1 MSFFSGIKRA
11 LGFGADYEE
20 NDEDTVVHIGTDDNT
35 DECPVAENAPEPQ
48 SEVCRP
54 AVDPDVKARI
64 FEGAVAVFNE
74 ALPDFLRRSVD
85 PELQRRRLAES
96 LDKGVDEYLDSL
108 VHSAE
113 IYAETRL
120 RSAADSSRRE
130 SERLRGEMENL
141 EHQRS
146 ALREQQLSADRRRR
160 ALADRVT
167 DLEAQ
172 LAKSDAE
179 REQFELENRS
189 LLNKLKVADIQPSV
203 VEEMSKEI
211 ESLRKQLR
219 EGTAPDAVP
228 ASELQVKLNEAL
240 KARDEAM
247 QKLADVRAEADGI
260 IAKARAEAAGAAAA
274 CEKAERAFEDC
285 RTQQQMQQQMYND
298 LQSQLAAERET
309 VRKLQQEKAEAVRIA
324 DSVVELQ
331 AQMTQVEEIIRKRDE
346 RIARLKAANK
356 QLKDRIAELEEVAKR
371 AVERDDGLFN
381 LPPEPSDA
389 DKKNKQI
396 LDAEVLSA
404 MEDDFECP
412 DWFVSEPAPGETS
425 PLLASDS
432 EFGYQEP
439 PKKPKKPENDAQLSL
454 F

>member
-1 MSFFSGIKRA
+1 M
-11 LGFGADYEE
+11 
-20 NDEDTVVHIGTDDNT
+20 
-35 DECPVAENAPEPQ
+35 
-48 SEVCRP
+48 
-54 AVDPDVKARI
+54 
-64 FEGAVAVFNE
+64 AVFNE

-141 EHQRS
+141 EQQRS

-219 EGTAPDAVP
+219 EGTTPDAVP
-228 ASELQVKLNEAL
+228 ASELQVKLDEAL
-240 KARDEAM
+240 KARDEAV
-247 QKLADVRAEADGI
+247 QKLADVQVEADGM

-309 VRKLQQEKAEAVRIA
+309 VRKLQQEKAEAVKIA

>member
-35 DECPVAENAPEPQ
+35 DERPVAENAPEPQ

-141 EHQRS
+141 EQQRS

-219 EGTAPDAVP
+219 EGTTPDAVP
-228 ASELQVKLNEAL
+228 ASELQVKLDEAL
-240 KARDEAM
+240 KARDEAV
-247 QKLADVRAEADGI
+247 QKLADVQVEADGM

-309 VRKLQQEKAEAVRIA
+309 VRKLQQEKAEAVKIA

-356 QLKDRIAELEEVAKR
+356 QLKDRVAEREEVAKR

>member
-1 MSFFSGIKRA
+1 MSFISGIKRA
-11 LGFGADYEE
+11 FGFGADYEE
-20 NDEDTVVHIGTDDNT
+20 NDDVDTVVHIGSSDNEVEQT
-35 DECPVAENAPEPQ
+35 SVEPVAATQSDVTAP
-48 SEVCRP
+48 VI
-54 AVDPDVKARI
+54 DPDIKARI

-74 ALPDFLRRSVD
+74 ALPDFLQRSVD
-85 PELQRRRLAES
+85 PELQRKRLAEA
-96 LDKGVDEYLDSL
+96 LDKGVDEYLNNL
-108 VHSAE
+108 MRSAE
-113 IYAETRL
+113 IYAEGRL

-130 SERLRGEMENL
+130 SERLRSEMENL
-141 EHQRS
+141 EHQRT

-203 VEEMSKEI
+203 VDEMAKEI

-219 EGTAPDAVP
+219 DGAPAPEPVP
-228 ASELQVKLNEAL
+228 APELQARFEESV
-240 KARDEAM
+240 KARQEAEDS
-247 QKLADVRAEADGI
+247 L
-260 IAKARAEAAGAAAA
+260 AKARQEAAEAVDAR
-274 CEKAERAFEDC
+274 EKAARALEDC
-285 RTQQQMQQQMYND
+285 RTQQQMQQQMYDD
-298 LQSQLAAERET
+298 LQSQFAAERES
-309 VRKLQQEKAEAVRIA
+309 VQKLQKEKAEAVKIA

-346 RIARLKAANK
+346 RIARLRAANK
-356 QLKDRIAELEEVAKR
+356 QLKDRVAELEETARR
-371 AVERDDGLFN
+371 AVEQDNGLFN
-381 LPPEPSDA
+381 LPPELAPA
-389 DKKNKQI
+389 VKENKQI
-396 LDAEVLSA
+396 LDAEVLTA

>member
-35 DECPVAENAPEPQ
+35 DERPVAENAPEPQ
-48 SEVCRP
+48 SEVSRP

-96 LDKGVDEYLDSL
+96 LDKGVDEYLDNL
-108 VHSAE
+108 VRSAE

-228 ASELQVKLNEAL
+228 ASELQVKLDEAL
-240 KARDEAM
+240 KARDEAV
-247 QKLADVRAEADGI
+247 QKLADVQVEADGM
-260 IAKARAEAAGAAAA
+260 IAKARAEAAGAAVA

-285 RTQQQMQQQMYND
+285 RTQQQMQQHMYND

>member
-20 NDEDTVVHIGTDDNT
+20 NDDDTIVHIGTDDNT
-35 DECPVAENAPEPQ
+35 DESVAENASEPQ
-48 SEVCRP
+48 PEVCRP

-96 LDKGVDEYLDSL
+96 LEKGVDEYLDSL
-108 VHSAE
+108 VRSAE

-141 EHQRS
+141 EQQRS

-160 ALADRVT
+160 ALSDRVS

-203 VEEMSKEI
+203 VEEMSREI

-219 EGTAPDAVP
+219 EGAPADGAP
-228 ASELQVKLNEAL
+228 TPELQARLDEAL
-240 KARDEAM
+240 KAREEAE
-247 QKLADVRAEADGI
+247 QKLATAQGEADGM
-260 IAKARAEAAGAAAA
+260 IAKARAEAAEAAAA

-298 LQSQLAAERET
+298 LQSQLAAEREA
-309 VRKLQQEKAEAVRIA
+309 VRKLQHEKAEAVKIA
-324 DSVVELQ
+324 DSVMELR
-331 AQMTQVEEIIRKRDE
+331 AQMTQVEDIIHKRDE
-346 RIARLKAANK
+346 RITRLRAANK
-356 QLKDRIAELEEVAKR
+356 QLKDRVAELEEVARR

-381 LPPEPSDA
+381 LPPEPSPA
-389 DKKNKQI
+389 AKKNKQI

>member
-1 MSFFSGIKRA
+1 
-11 LGFGADYEE
+11 
-20 NDEDTVVHIGTDDNT
+20 
-35 DECPVAENAPEPQ
+35 
-48 SEVCRP
+48 
-54 AVDPDVKARI
+54 
-64 FEGAVAVFNE
+64 
-74 ALPDFLRRSVD
+74 
-85 PELQRRRLAES
+85 
-96 LDKGVDEYLDSL
+96 
-108 VHSAE
+108 
-113 IYAETRL
+113 
-120 RSAADSSRRE
+120 
-130 SERLRGEMENL
+130 MENL
-141 EHQRS
+141 EQQRS

-219 EGTAPDAVP
+219 EGTTPDAVP
-228 ASELQVKLNEAL
+228 ASELQVKLDEAL
-240 KARDEAM
+240 KARDEAV
-247 QKLADVRAEADGI
+247 QKLADVQVEADGM

-309 VRKLQQEKAEAVRIA
+309 VRKLQQEKAEAVKIA

>member
-1 MSFFSGIKRA
+1 MSFISGIKRV
-11 LGFGADYEE
+11 LGFGDDYEE
-20 NDEDTVVHIGTDDNT
+20 CDDTVASNVCTDDET
-35 DECPVAENAPEPQ
+35 ENASADNTTQPLQ
-48 SEVCRP
+48 DITAP
-54 AVDPDVKARI
+54 AIDPDIKARI

-85 PELQRRRLAES
+85 PELQRKRLVEA
-96 LDKGVDEYLDSL
+96 LDKGVDEYLNQL
-108 VHSAE
+108 MHSAE
-113 IYAETRL
+113 AYAEARL

-167 DLEAQ
+167 DLESQ
-172 LAKSDAE
+172 LAKAEAE

-203 VEEMSKEI
+203 VEDMSKEI

-219 EGTAPDAVP
+219 EGVPAPVAEPDA
-228 ASELQVKLNEAL
+228 ELQMRLEEAVSARHEAETQLANASREAAEAADARQKAL
-240 KARDEAM
+240 KA
-247 QKLADVRAEADGI
+247 L
-260 IAKARAEAAGAAAA
+260 
-274 CEKAERAFEDC
+274 EDC

-298 LQSQLAAERET
+298 LQSQFAAERET
-309 VRKLQQEKAEAVRIA
+309 VQKLQKEKADAVKIA
-324 DSVVELQ
+324 DSVIGLQ

-346 RIARLKAANK
+346 RIARLRTANK
-356 QLKDRIAELEEVAKR
+356 QLKDRVAELEEVSKR
-371 AVERDDGLFN
+371 VLERDDGLFN
-381 LPPEPSDA
+381 LPPESPASKK
-389 DKKNKQI
+389 DKHL

-404 MEDDFECP
+404 IEDDFECP

>member
-35 DECPVAENAPEPQ
+35 DERPVAENAPEPQ

-141 EHQRS
+141 EQQRS

-219 EGTAPDAVP
+219 EGTTPDAVP
-228 ASELQVKLNEAL
+228 ASELQVKLDEAL
-240 KARDEAM
+240 KARDEAV
-247 QKLADVRAEADGI
+247 QKLADVQVEADGM

-309 VRKLQQEKAEAVRIA
+309 VRKLQQEKAEAVKIA

-356 QLKDRIAELEEVAKR
+356 QFKDRIAELEEVAKR

>member
-20 NDEDTVVHIGTDDNT
+20 NDEDTVVHDGTDDNA
-35 DECPVAENAPEPQ
+35 DEQSIAENASECQP
-48 SEVCRP
+48 EVCRP

-108 VHSAE
+108 VRSAE

-141 EHQRS
+141 EQQRS

-219 EGTAPDAVP
+219 EGTTPDAVSAP
-228 ASELQVKLNEAL
+228 ELQVKLDEAL
-240 KARDEAM
+240 KARDEAV
-247 QKLADVRAEADGI
+247 QKLADVQGAADGM

-309 VRKLQQEKAEAVRIA
+309 VRKLQQEKAEAVKIA

-389 DKKNKQI
+389 DKKNKQL

>member
-1 MSFFSGIKRA
+1 
-11 LGFGADYEE
+11 
-20 NDEDTVVHIGTDDNT
+20 
-35 DECPVAENAPEPQ
+35 
-48 SEVCRP
+48 
-54 AVDPDVKARI
+54 
-64 FEGAVAVFNE
+64 
-74 ALPDFLRRSVD
+74 
-85 PELQRRRLAES
+85 
-96 LDKGVDEYLDSL
+96 
-108 VHSAE
+108 
-113 IYAETRL
+113 
-120 RSAADSSRRE
+120 
-130 SERLRGEMENL
+130 
-141 EHQRS
+141 
-146 ALREQQLSADRRRR
+146 
-160 ALADRVT
+160 
-167 DLEAQ
+167 
-172 LAKSDAE
+172 
-179 REQFELENRS
+179 
-189 LLNKLKVADIQPSV
+189 
-203 VEEMSKEI
+203 
-211 ESLRKQLR
+211 
-219 EGTAPDAVP
+219 
-228 ASELQVKLNEAL
+228 
-240 KARDEAM
+240 
-247 QKLADVRAEADGI
+247 
-260 IAKARAEAAGAAAA
+260 
-274 CEKAERAFEDC
+274 
-285 RTQQQMQQQMYND
+285 MQQQMYND

-309 VRKLQQEKAEAVRIA
+309 VRKLQQEKAEAVKIA

>member
-35 DECPVAENAPEPQ
+35 DERPVAENAPEPQ

-141 EHQRS
+141 EQQRS

-219 EGTAPDAVP
+219 EGTTPDAVP
-228 ASELQVKLNEAL
+228 ASERQVNLDEAL
-240 KARDEAM
+240 KARDVAV
-247 QKLADVRAEADGI
+247 QKLADVQVEADGM

-309 VRKLQQEKAEAVRIA
+309 VRKLQQEKAEAVKIA

>member
-1 MSFFSGIKRA
+1 MSFISGIKRA
-11 LGFGADYEE
+11 FGFGADYEE
-20 NDEDTVVHIGTDDNT
+20 NDDVDTVVHIGSSDNEVEQT
-35 DECPVAENAPEPQ
+35 SVEPVTATQSDVTAP
-48 SEVCRP
+48 VI
-54 AVDPDVKARI
+54 DPDIKARI

-74 ALPDFLRRSVD
+74 ALPDFLQRSVD
-85 PELQRRRLAES
+85 PELQRKRLAEA
-96 LDKGVDEYLDSL
+96 LDKGVDEYLNNL
-108 VHSAE
+108 MRSAE
-113 IYAETRL
+113 IYAEGRL

-141 EHQRS
+141 EHQRTV
-146 ALREQQLSADRRRR
+146 LREQQLSADRRRR

-203 VEEMSKEI
+203 VDEMAKEI

-219 EGTAPDAVP
+219 DGAPAPEPVP
-228 ASELQVKLNEAL
+228 DPELQARFEESV
-240 KARDEAM
+240 KARQEAEDS
-247 QKLADVRAEADGI
+247 L
-260 IAKARAEAAGAAAA
+260 AKARQEAADAVDAR
-274 CEKAERAFEDC
+274 EKAARALEDC
-285 RTQQQMQQQMYND
+285 RTQQQMQQQMYDD
-298 LQSQLAAERET
+298 LQSQFAAERES
-309 VRKLQQEKAEAVRIA
+309 VQKLQKEKAEAVKIA

-346 RIARLKAANK
+346 RIARLRAANK
-356 QLKDRIAELEEVAKR
+356 QLKDRVAELEETARR
-371 AVERDDGLFN
+371 AVEQDNGLFN
-381 LPPEPSDA
+381 LPPEHAPA
-389 DKKNKQI
+389 VKENKQI
-396 LDAEVLSA
+396 LDAEVLTA

>member
-1 MSFFSGIKRA
+1 MSFFSCIKRA

-35 DECPVAENAPEPQ
+35 DERPVAENAPEPQ

-141 EHQRS
+141 EQQRS

-219 EGTAPDAVP
+219 EGTTPDAVP
-228 ASELQVKLNEAL
+228 ASELQVKLDEAL
-240 KARDEAM
+240 KARDEAV
-247 QKLADVRAEADGI
+247 QKLADVQVEADGM

-309 VRKLQQEKAEAVRIA
+309 VRKLQQEKAEAVKIA